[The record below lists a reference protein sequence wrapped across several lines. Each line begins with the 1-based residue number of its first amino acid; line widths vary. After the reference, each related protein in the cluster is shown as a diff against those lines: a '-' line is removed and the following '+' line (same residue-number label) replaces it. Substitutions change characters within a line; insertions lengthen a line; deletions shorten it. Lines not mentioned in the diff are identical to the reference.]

1 MNAHTEFSLPATE
14 RRYRA
19 AVARDADVAVLREA
33 ADNYIAALESA
44 LHGSVAA

>member
-1 MNAHTEFSLPATE
+1 MNTHTEFSLPTTE

-33 ADNYIAALESA
+33 ADNYIAALENA
-44 LHGSVAA
+44 LHGAAA